1 MTMLLADFH
10 IHTTWSDGTLS
21 VREVVDLFGRSGH
34 DVIAITDH
42 VVNTDSLIGK
52 IGHRLKLSVTRE
64 TWDAYRSEIDREARY
79 ARDAYGMVVLAGCEL
94 TRNAFTGNKSAHA
107 LALGLDSFVSADG
120 GVEEMLTRAKEG
132 KAVTVAC
139 HPNEQSGWFENTTY
153 LWKRR
158 REVGGLI
165 DLWEVACRWDLF
177 PPVSKAR
184 LAFLGNSDFHSTK
197 HLYAWKTLVDCDK
210 SEAAVFSA
218 LRRGVGFGVTR
229 LVSPA
234 PFAPA
239 PETEPAPCGCLP
251 DFEGAQLA

>member
-42 VVNTDSLIGK
+42 IVNTDSLIGK
-52 IGHRLKLSVTRE
+52 IGHRLSLSVTRE
-64 TWDAYRSEIDREARY
+64 TWDAYRTEVDRQAAY
-79 ARDAYGMVVLAGCEL
+79 ARDTYGMVVLAGCEL
-94 TRNAFTGNKSAHA
+94 TRNALTGNKSAHA

-120 GVEEMLTRAKEG
+120 GVEEMLSRAREAR
-132 KAVTVAC
+132 AVTVAC
-139 HPNEQSGWFENTTY
+139 HPNEQSGWFENTYY

-184 LAFLGNSDFHSTK
+184 LAFLGNSDFHSPN
-197 HLYAWKTLVDCDK
+197 HLYAWKTLVDCEK
-210 SEAAVFSA
+210 SEAAVFAA
-218 LRRGVGFGVTR
+218 LRNGVGFGVTR
-229 LVSPA
+229 LVSPVPVHMA
-234 PFAPA
+234 PDAG
-239 PETEPAPCGCLP
+239 PAPCGCLP
-251 DFEGAQLA
+251 DLVGQPA